1 MSLTYHQLRE
11 RSLERIAGLSDGV
24 FAFAMTLIVF
34 EIHVPDP
41 GPITTEA
48 QLASALGMLA
58 PRFVTYLLS
67 LLTLGIAWNA
77 QQTFLQYV
85 SRADRAFTWLQLALL
100 AVITLYPFSTS
111 LLAEFITFR
120 LALAVYWL
128 NLFLFGMMFF
138 WGVAYARSAHLLS
151 DDAPTQLFA
160 VIRRRVVVAQS
171 IYAFGALL
179 ALASTYL
186 SIGFIV
192 VAQLYYALALGPRIP
207 LLRRTVIGRS

>member
-1 MSLTYHQLRE
+1 
-11 RSLERIAGLSDGV
+11 
-24 FAFAMTLIVF
+24 MTLMVF

-41 GPITTEA
+41 VPITTEA

-120 LALAVYWL
+120 LALAVYC
-128 NLFLFGMMFF
+128 
-138 WGVAYARSAHLLS
+138 
-151 DDAPTQLFA
+151 
-160 VIRRRVVVAQS
+160 
-171 IYAFGALL
+171 
-179 ALASTYL
+179 
-186 SIGFIV
+186 
-192 VAQLYYALALGPRIP
+192 
-207 LLRRTVIGRS
+207 

>member
-1 MSLTYHQLRE
+1 MSLTYHSLRE
-11 RSLERIAGLSDGV
+11 RSLDRIAGLADGV

-48 QLASALGMLA
+48 QLAGALGMLA

-85 SRADRAFTWLQLALL
+85 SRADRAFTWLQLARL

-128 NLFLFGMMFF
+128 NLFLFGMTFF
-138 WGVAYARSAHLLS
+138 WGVAYARSARLLTE
-151 DDAPTQLFA
+151 DAPTGLFA
-160 VIRRRVVVAQS
+160 VIRR
-171 IYAFGALL
+171 
-179 ALASTYL
+179 
-186 SIGFIV
+186 
-192 VAQLYYALALGPRIP
+192 
-207 LLRRTVIGRS
+207 